1 MLSLKFKGKKVVFLE
16 QIKQLP
22 PILAGYLQLADAVMI
37 TDDEHKILDVNREYV
52 NTTGYEKKEVIG
64 QKAGFTKSHLTS
76 SNTYVS
82 LKETIHAGKPWT
94 GVLLNKKKCG
104 DLWHSS
110 LTITPIEYE
119 KTIYFIGIFRE
130 LEQLKEG
137 LYLSEQ
143 EKAGTERELL
153 RVLAISCE
161 IRDPGIE
168 DHLLNVQNLTERL
181 VISFYQKHSNRF
193 PVAYLDQIIHA
204 SILHDIGKAGIPE
217 GILYKPGSL
226 AEYERK
232 IIEMHPL
239 MGQDMLSKI
248 STGLHN
254 DFIKS
259 LEVAENIIKYHHE
272 RWDGTGYPYGLK
284 GEEIPFEARVVAV
297 VDVYDALVSRRSYK
311 DSWPK
316 ERAMEHIISQ
326 KGSHFDPEL
335 VDAFMDMF

>member
-1 MLSLKFKGKKVVFLE
+1 MNDKLKGKKVVFLE
-16 QIKQLP
+16 KIKQLP

-37 TDDEHKILDVNREYV
+37 TDEKHTILDVNNEYTR
-52 NTTGYEKKEVIG
+52 TTGYEKREAIG
-64 QKAGFTKSHLTS
+64 QKAGFTKSQLTS
-76 SNTYVS
+76 FCTYVS
-82 LKETIHAGKPWT
+82 LKEAIHVGKPWT

-110 LTITPIEYE
+110 LTITPIKHENAV
-119 KTIYFIGIFRE
+119 YFIGVFRE

-137 LYLSEQ
+137 MYLSEQ

-168 DHLLNVQNLTERL
+168 DHLVNVQNLTEQL
-181 VISFYQKHSNRF
+181 IVSFHKKHSNRF
-193 PVAYLDQIIHA
+193 SVAYLSQIIHA

-239 MGQDMLSKI
+239 MGQDILSKLSI
-248 STGLHN
+248 GLHN

-272 RWDGTGYPYGLK
+272 RWDGTGYPHGLK
-284 GEEIPFEARVVAV
+284 GEEIPFEARVVAI
-297 VDVYDALVSRRSYK
+297 VDVYDALISRRPYK

-316 ERAMEHIISQ
+316 EKAIEHIKSQ
-326 KGSHFDPEL
+326 RERYFDPEL
-335 VDAFMDMF
+335 VDAFIDMF

>member
-1 MLSLKFKGKKVVFLE
+1 M
-16 QIKQLP
+16 
-22 PILAGYLQLADAVMI
+22 QLADAVMI
-37 TDDEHKILDVNREYV
+37 TDDKHIILDVNKEYV
-52 NTTGYEKKEVIG
+52 DTTGYKKTEVIG
-64 QKAGFTKSHLTS
+64 QQAGFFKSYLTPA
-76 SNTYVS
+76 NTYVS
-82 LKETIHAGKPWT
+82 LNEALQAKQPWK
-94 GVLLNKKKCG
+94 GVLINKKKCG

-110 LTITPIEYE
+110 LTITPMKYE
-119 KTIYFIGIFRE
+119 NTFYYIGIFRE

-137 LYLSEQ
+137 VYIPEN

-168 DHLLNVQNLTERL
+168 DHLLNVQHLTEQL
-181 VISFYQKHSNRF
+181 IISFQKKHSSRF
-193 PVAYLDQIIHA
+193 PSAYLYQIIHA

-239 MGQDMLSKI
+239 MGEDMLSKI

-284 GEEIPFEARVVAV
+284 GEEIPFEARVVAI
-297 VDVYDALVSRRSYK
+297 VDVYDALISRRSYK

-316 ERAMEHIISQ
+316 EKAIEYIIDQ
-326 KGSHFDPEL
+326 KGKHFDPEL
-335 VDAFMDMF
+335 VDAFMEMF